1 MNPKSILGR
10 YLIKQ
15 IIVNFITVLM
25 MVLGVVLLF
34 EVVELLRRTS
44 GRDDVDF
51 AFVMEMAVT
60 KLPKTVEMVFPF
72 VVMIAAMV
80 TFWKLSKSNEFV
92 IVRAA
97 GVSIW
102 GFLAPVLFATFAI
115 GVINVTVV
123 NPISANM
130 YDLYETLEYR
140 LKTKNPKAVLF
151 SDQGLWIRE
160 AIDKDNVM
168 VLQAKSVRQEK
179 ADLFLRDITI
189 LEMDRR
195 SQPSR
200 RLEAFAGTLKDGF
213 FELKDVRVFIA
224 GEPFQEKSS
233 LQYKTTLTPEILL
246 LRNRFLF
253 GICRI
258 PSVFMKCRGFRR
270 NGTGCG
276 ICRCWFLRFCSVPW
290 CWWRRFLRFAPIIA
304 AAALCF

>member
-102 GFLAPVLFATFAI
+102 GFLAPVLFATFVI

-224 GEPFQEKSS
+224 GE
-233 LQYKTTLTPEILL
+233 
-246 LRNRFLF
+246 LF
-253 GICRI
+253 RKRA
-258 PSVFMKCRGFRR
+258 V
-270 NGTGCG
+270 
-276 ICRCWFLRFCSVPW
+276 CSI
-290 CWWRRFLRFAPIIA
+290 RLH
-304 AAALCF
+304 

>member
-130 YDLYETLEYR
+130 YDLYETLEYPKIPKR
-140 LKTKNPKAVLF
+140 CCFLIRDCGYAKQLTKTM
-151 SDQGLWIRE
+151 LWFCRPS
-160 AIDKDNVM
+160 
-168 VLQAKSVRQEK
+168 LS
-179 ADLFLRDITI
+179 
-189 LEMDRR
+189 DRR
-195 SQPSR
+195 KP
-200 RLEAFAGTLKDGF
+200 
-213 FELKDVRVFIA
+213 
-224 GEPFQEKSS
+224 
-233 LQYKTTLTPEILL
+233 
-246 LRNRFLF
+246 
-253 GICRI
+253 IC
-258 PSVFMKCRGFRR
+258 F
-270 NGTGCG
+270 
-276 ICRCWFLRFCSVPW
+276 
-290 CWWRRFLRFAPIIA
+290 
-304 AAALCF
+304 

>member
-1 MNPKSILGR
+1 
-10 YLIKQ
+10 
-15 IIVNFITVLM
+15 
-25 MVLGVVLLF
+25 
-34 EVVELLRRTS
+34 
-44 GRDDVDF
+44 
-51 AFVMEMAVT
+51 
-60 KLPKTVEMVFPF
+60 
-72 VVMIAAMV
+72 MIAAMV

-213 FELKDVRVFIA
+213 LNLRTYAFLLQA
-224 GEPFQEKSS
+224 S
-233 LQYKTTLTPEILL
+233 L
-246 LRNRFLF
+246 
-253 GICRI
+253 
-258 PSVFMKCRGFRR
+258 FRKR
-270 NGTGCG
+270 AV
-276 ICRCWFLRFCSVPW
+276 CSI
-290 CWWRRFLRFAPIIA
+290 RLH
-304 AAALCF
+304 

>member
-179 ADLFLRDITI
+179 ADLFLRDISI

-213 FELKDVRVFIA
+213 FEND
-224 GEPFQEKSS
+224 GGSS
-233 LQYKTTLTPEILL
+233 G
-246 LRNRFLF
+246 NNACFCCLF
-253 GICRI
+253 GYVRGLFLGDIFRAVERVQRAFDRI
-258 PSVFMKCRGFRR
+258 FFEIVNCPPVHHGIFYARGGFAFR
-270 NGTGCG
+270 GK
-276 ICRCWFLRFCSVPW
+276 IS
-290 CWWRRFLRFAPIIA
+290 RFAA
-304 AAALCF
+304 GVFHKSR

>member
-102 GFLAPVLFATFAI
+102 GF
-115 GVINVTVV
+115 
-123 NPISANM
+123 
-130 YDLYETLEYR
+130 
-140 LKTKNPKAVLF
+140 
-151 SDQGLWIRE
+151 
-160 AIDKDNVM
+160 
-168 VLQAKSVRQEK
+168 
-179 ADLFLRDITI
+179 
-189 LEMDRR
+189 
-195 SQPSR
+195 
-200 RLEAFAGTLKDGF
+200 
-213 FELKDVRVFIA
+213 
-224 GEPFQEKSS
+224 
-233 LQYKTTLTPEILL
+233 
-246 LRNRFLF
+246 
-253 GICRI
+253 
-258 PSVFMKCRGFRR
+258 
-270 NGTGCG
+270 
-276 ICRCWFLRFCSVPW
+276 
-290 CWWRRFLRFAPIIA
+290 WRRFVCNFCHRGH
-304 AAALCF
+304 